1 MNYNEEAIFI
11 KTKRSKNKTKFKHN
25 KSISKI
31 NLIIIIFI
39 VIIFI
44 LLIIIFV
51 LIHKIHK
58 QNKAKKEILLQKNN
72 ENNSEITS
80 KIINESKIS
89 NETIISKPRI
99 IQITYGNSFF
109 RRQLKLNNKSAIEV
123 GEVDEHYEYGPKD
136 IDHEFK
142 KKNKGIFSRGRGNGL
157 WLWKPYIIN
166 KTIVE
171 KVRDG
176 DYLIYTDAAMLFMNS
191 TKLLI
196 NFLNEQN
203 ASMWMNR
210 LTIKERKYSKR
221 DAFILMD
228 ADTPYYY
235 DTNQYMAG
243 IQIYKKSNY
252 TVKFIQEWLN
262 YCQDERIITGIKNT
276 LGHHNYPGFIE
287 NRHDQT
293 ALSILIKKYG
303 EANSG
308 SSNMT
313 LDELKQRKHIIM
325 PNIICMY
332 RRKPF
337 KDYDD
342 IKEKCKKTI
351 EYQNHI
357 FS

>member
-89 NETIISKPRI
+89 NETKISKPKI

-142 KKNKGIFSRGRGNGL
+142 KK
-157 WLWKPYIIN
+157 
-166 KTIVE
+166 E
-171 KVRDG
+171 
-176 DYLIYTDAAMLFMNS
+176 
-191 TKLLI
+191 
-196 NFLNEQN
+196 
-203 ASMWMNR
+203 
-210 LTIKERKYSKR
+210 
-221 DAFILMD
+221 
-228 ADTPYYY
+228 
-235 DTNQYMAG
+235 
-243 IQIYKKSNY
+243 
-252 TVKFIQEWLN
+252 
-262 YCQDERIITGIKNT
+262 
-276 LGHHNYPGFIE
+276 
-287 NRHDQT
+287 
-293 ALSILIKKYG
+293 
-303 EANSG
+303 
-308 SSNMT
+308 
-313 LDELKQRKHIIM
+313 
-325 PNIICMY
+325 
-332 RRKPF
+332 
-337 KDYDD
+337 
-342 IKEKCKKTI
+342 
-351 EYQNHI
+351 
-357 FS
+357 